1 MSYFL
6 DLFSPE
12 TYEAFRRSDR
22 TVTGFRERHRS
33 MAGQLK
39 PGDKFVC
46 YMTKLGRWFGLLEVI
61 EGPFVDREPLFYSED
76 DPFVVRFKVD
86 PLIVLDVDRA
96 IPIREDDVW
105 DHLSFTRGQGKRS
118 PKWTGKLRSSL
129 AKMED
134 ADGALIEEMLRR
146 PANDGPTYPFDE
158 EQYRKLT
165 ALRVRRADKDVSVS
179 VPEEEPSGTD
189 STEVEPSARESHQ
202 IQATLAAMGARMG
215 MHVWIP
221 KGDRIAVISLH
232 DFGAGQILDRLPL
245 NYDDTTLK
253 TIENVDVLW
262 LRGRSIVRAFEVEH
276 TTAVYSGILRM
287 ADLLAL
293 QPNMQISLHIVAPL
307 ERRSKVFDE
316 LRRPVFALLERGP
329 LSETCTFLSYMS
341 VREIADIP
349 NLEHMRDSVL
359 DEYVEEPE

>member
-6 DLFSPE
+6 NLFSPE
-12 TYEAFRRSDR
+12 TYEAFRRSDC
-22 TVTGFRERHRS
+22 TVSGFRERQRS
-33 MAGQLK
+33 MAGHLK

-46 YMTKLGRWFGLLEVI
+46 YMTKLGRWFGLLQVI
-61 EGPFVDREPLFYSED
+61 HGPFIDRTPLFYPDE

-96 IPIREDDVW
+96 IPIREDAVW
-105 DHLSFTRGQGKRS
+105 DHLSFTRGQERRS
-118 PKWTGKLRSSL
+118 SMWTGRIRASL

-134 ADGALIEEMLRR
+134 ADGELIEELLHRSAR
-146 PANDGPTYPFDE
+146 GGLTYPFDE
-158 EQYRKLT
+158 EEYKKLT
-165 ALRVRRADKDVSVS
+165 LRVRRADKDVSVS
-179 VPEEEPSGTD
+179 VPEEEPSSPD
-189 STEVEPSARESHQ
+189 STETETPARESHQ
-202 IQATLAAMGARMG
+202 IQATLAAMGVRMG
-215 MHVWIP
+215 MDVWIP
-221 KGDRIAVISLH
+221 MADRAAVMGWH
-232 DFGAGQILDRLPL
+232 DFNKGQVLDRLPL
-245 NYDDTTLK
+245 NYDNTTLK
-253 TIENVDVLW
+253 TIENIDVLW

-293 QPNMQISLHIVAPL
+293 QPNMQISLHIVAPP

-316 LRRPVFALLERGP
+316 LRRPVFALLDRGP

>member
-6 DLFSPE
+6 NLFSPE
-12 TYEAFRRSDR
+12 TYEAFRRSDC
-22 TVTGFRERHRS
+22 TVSGFRERQRA
-33 MAGQLK
+33 MADRLE

-46 YMTKLGRWFGLLEVI
+46 YMTKLGRWFGLLQII
-61 EGPFVDREPLFYSED
+61 EGPYIERKPLFYPEE

-86 PLIVLDVDRA
+86 PTIVLDVDRT
-96 IPIREDDVW
+96 IPIREDEVW
-105 DHLSFTRGQGKRS
+105 DHLSFTRGHEKRS
-118 PKWTGKLRSSL
+118 STWTGKLRGSL

-134 ADGALIEEMLRR
+134 ADGALIEEMLQRSAR
-146 PANDGPTYPFDE
+146 SGLVYPLDE
-158 EQYRKLT
+158 EEYKKLT
-165 ALRVRRADKDVSVS
+165 LRVRRADKDVSVS
-179 VPEEEPSGTD
+179 VPEEEPSSSG
-189 STEVEPSARESHQ
+189 STEVETPARESHR

-221 KGDRIAVISLH
+221 MADRTAVMGQREFDKGK
-232 DFGAGQILDRLPL
+232 ILDRLPL
-245 NYDDTTLK
+245 NYDNTTLK
-253 TIENVDVLW
+253 TIENIDVLW

-293 QPNMQISLHIVAPL
+293 QPNMQISLHIVAPP

-329 LSETCTFLSYMS
+329 LSETCTFLSYAS
-341 VREIADIP
+341 VREIANTP

-359 DEYVEEPE
+359 DEFVEEPE